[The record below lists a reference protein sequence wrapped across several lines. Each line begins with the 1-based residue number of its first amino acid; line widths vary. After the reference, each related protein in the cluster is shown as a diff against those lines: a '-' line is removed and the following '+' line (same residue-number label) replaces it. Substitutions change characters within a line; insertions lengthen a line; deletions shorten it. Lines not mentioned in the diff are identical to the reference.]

1 MSFLRFLVTACCVAS
16 PALASAAASIDSIPA
31 GLPYVSSIRIEP
43 VQSIPPPGRIC
54 PSDSIAVSVRGEF
67 PNTCFKL
74 RGVEVIEPPYGSPL
88 PHPPIVRFVVD
99 VECGGCLEVLT
110 PWQARVVLP
119 PLPPRAYEQPLQLAR
134 VTCRDS
140 LAPDSTVFAG
150 SVPFVVDACA
160 ESLRCVA
167 GNWAPDGDGG
177 NGCTAHVGPDH
188 PARIAFTV
196 SSDLPLAGLQG
207 SFIVEPDDLAI
218 THIETTGPAAGM
230 HLSWRPTQAGARF
243 NLFAEFGAP
252 IPGDSVPPPDRHPEV
267 PVLVLTL
274 EPSSSKLAR
283 VTLVTAR
290 QLLGADEVGGAV
302 PQCPLVA
309 TVVVAAQICA
319 QTGCDYNGDGVADV
333 RDLVLMAHCAL
344 SRDAEHLCP
353 EVPDCNGDSTHTLE
367 DVICCALNILRG
379 PPCPGCPPDTGL
391 ARPAPDVG
399 VELGPPAFTAAGAE
413 IEVRVHDLGEVGG
426 AVLRLGFPA
435 DRYDAALDLPQG
447 DSDWLALS
455 DVTGDIATIGLV
467 RLTESAAQAAVP
479 GALPP
484 AKLRLTLKPGHVH
497 GGAVTLEGA
506 EFSASDGVR
515 LETALP
521 AVSVA
526 LGGTPKLALSAAQP
540 NPFSGGT
547 RFQLT
552 LDRPAMVTVGIYD
565 LGGRLVAT
573 LHRGSLPAGTHDFT
587 WNGARDGGAPTRGGV
602 YFYRVTAGT
611 ATAARKMVLLGD

>member
-1 MSFLRFLVTACCVAS
+1 M
-16 PALASAAASIDSIPA
+16 
-31 GLPYVSSIRIEP
+31 
-43 VQSIPPPGRIC
+43 
-54 PSDSIAVSVRGEF
+54 
-67 PNTCFKL
+67 
-74 RGVEVIEPPYGSPL
+74 
-88 PHPPIVRFVVD
+88 RFVVD

-167 GNWAPDGDGG
+167 GNWAPDG

-207 SFIVEPDDLAI
+207 SFIVEPNDLAI

-319 QTGCDYNGDGVADV
+319 QTGCDYNGDG
-333 RDLVLMAHCAL
+333 
-344 SRDAEHLCP
+344 
-353 EVPDCNGDSTHTLE
+353 
-367 DVICCALNILRG
+367 
-379 PPCPGCPPDTGL
+379 
-391 ARPAPDVG
+391 
-399 VELGPPAFTAAGAE
+399 AAGAE